1 MMNWK
6 IQHILRV
13 KNIALLAVIFCLA
26 PFMLFA
32 QQTQSELMDRGVAAG
47 LDQSQLERVM
57 DRANERGVEVSD
69 LQRLIEPAI
78 NLAEQDLPSDYIIQ
92 KLMEGFSKGVPPGR
106 MMPLMESIH
115 ENTPRAVS
123 IANNWTDKPE
133 VASFMER
140 AGERGPQFRQEL
152 ISANLKSLTQQVGP
166 DELESVL
173 EGIGQESVLEKSS
186 PRAVVAAVGILPDLP
201 ASAREGNAA
210 RGLLARAAEGG
221 FSASDFQKLPGAMNA
236 AERRSELPAA
246 SVIEGVAAQLGS
258 GIPASEVLQNLFNG
272 NVNPGPPGN
281 RPGRPNNGPG
291 RGQGSGNN

>member
-1 MMNWK
+1 MMNSK
-6 IQHILRV
+6 IIHIQRV
-13 KNIALLAVIFCLA
+13 KNIALLAVILCLA
-26 PFMLFA
+26 PFALVA
-32 QQTQSELMDRGVAAG
+32 QQTVSDLMERGVAAG

-57 DRANERGVEVSD
+57 DRANERGIEEGD
-69 LQRLIEPAI
+69 LQRLMEPAI
-78 NLAEQDLPSDYIIQ
+78 SLAERDLPSDYVIQ

-106 MMPLMESIH
+106 MMPLMENIQ

-140 AGERGPQFRQEL
+140 AGERGPQFKQEL
-152 ISANLKSLTQQVGP
+152 ISANLKSLTQQVEP
-166 DELESVL
+166 AELEGVL
-173 EGIGQESVLEKSS
+173 ESIGQESVLEKTS
-186 PRAVVAAVGILPDLP
+186 PRAIIAAVGILPDLP
-201 ASAREGNAA
+201 ASARQGNAA
-210 RGLLARAAEGG
+210 RGLLARAAEAG

-246 SVIEGVAAQLGS
+246 SVVEGVAAQLGS

-272 NVNPGPPGN
+272 NVNAGPPGN

>member
-1 MMNWK
+1 MKNK
-6 IQHILRV
+6 IIHVQRV
-13 KNIALLAVIFCLA
+13 KNLVLVAVVLCLA
-26 PFMLFA
+26 PFTLSA
-32 QQTQSELMDRGVAAG
+32 QQTVSDLMERGIAAG
-47 LDQSQLERVM
+47 MDQSQLERVM
-57 DRANERGVEVSD
+57 DRANERGIEEGD
-69 LQRLIEPAI
+69 LQRLMEPAI

-115 ENTPRAVS
+115 DNTPRAVS
-123 IANNWTDKPE
+123 IANNWTEKPE

-140 AGERGPQFRQEL
+140 SGERGAQFRQEL
-152 ISANLKSLTQQVGP
+152 TNANLKSLTQQVGS
-166 DELESVL
+166 DELEGVL
-173 EGIGQESVLEKSS
+173 EGIGQASVLEKTS
-186 PRAVVAAVGILPDLP
+186 PRAIVAAVGILSDLP
-201 ASAREGNAA
+201 ASARQGNAA
-210 RGLLARAAEGG
+210 RGLLSRAAEAG

-272 NVNPGPPGN
+272 NVNVGPPGD